1 MYYPETMEDRYLVP
15 ILVELRQYEKEV
27 KFWDFMDSY
36 WMRILMEVIVLVWE
50 SLKPKEQ
57 GFPYNDDH
65 YGVSRA

>member
-1 MYYPETMEDRYLVP
+1 MRHPETLEGLMA
-15 ILVELRQYEKEV
+15 LVELRQYELEV
-27 KFWDFMDSY
+27 RLWGLMDLY

-50 SLKPKEQ
+50 PLKPKEQ